1 MAVTVTAVVTAL
13 LLLLLLVVENTA
25 GRKNNATTVAVHAA
39 VVSLMDASR
48 GGRPYQRMRGLFL
61 HSLRRTAGY
70 RGPCVFMVTGG
81 SPHVLDEEMFER
93 YGTRTVQVDLIKQ
106 SVLNA
111 RHHHGYGALL
121 SKLHVWALTT
131 YDIVVYYDSDVVFF
145 RNPVAAALAAC
156 GGALAGQTLCATRDT
171 ALTRA
176 GSGRPLF
183 NAGFLVLRPDLA
195 VHADLLRSLYL
206 ADGQFFP
213 DQVTFLTRLIA
224 FSVNA
229 HRRFRFLQHLLNVYF
244 RRRWTELNSSFNLM
258 RPGEPRGGGGGL
270 RAAMKATRG
279 AGAGDGGVVAVHE
292 KVRRLAHQ
300 PRCPSC

>member
-1 MAVTVTAVVTAL
+1 MVGTVTAVVIAL
-13 LLLLLLVVENTA
+13 LLLHLLVKNTA
-25 GRKNNATTVAVHAA
+25 GRNNTTTVAVHAA
-39 VVSLMDASR
+39 VVTLMDASR

-70 RGPCVFMVTGG
+70 RGVCIFMVTGG
-81 SPHVLDEEMFER
+81 TPHVLDEEMFER
-93 YGTRTVQVDLIKQ
+93 YGTRMVQVDLIKQ
-106 SVLNA
+106 SVLNV

-156 GGALAGQTLCATRDT
+156 AGQKLCATRDT

-183 NAGFLVLRPDLA
+183 NAGFLVLRPDVA

-213 DQVTFLTRLIA
+213 DQV
-224 FSVNA
+224 A
-229 HRRFRFLQHLLNVYF
+229 HACLH
-244 RRRWTELNSSFNLM
+244 
-258 RPGEPRGGGGGL
+258 
-270 RAAMKATRG
+270 
-279 AGAGDGGVVAVHE
+279 
-292 KVRRLAHQ
+292 
-300 PRCPSC
+300 

>member
-1 MAVTVTAVVTAL
+1 MAVAVTAVVTAL
-13 LLLLLLVVENTA
+13 LLFLLLDATV
-25 GRKNNATTVAVHAA
+25 GWNNNITTVAVHAA

-93 YGTRTVQVDLIKQ
+93 YGTRTVQVDLVKQ

-156 GGALAGQTLCATRDT
+156 GGALAGQKLCATRDT

-195 VHADLLRSLYL
+195 VHADLLRSLSL

-213 DQVTFLTRLIA
+213 DQVAYACRHPIDCLF
-224 FSVNA
+224 
-229 HRRFRFLQHLLNVYF
+229 
-244 RRRWTELNSSFNLM
+244 
-258 RPGEPRGGGGGL
+258 
-270 RAAMKATRG
+270 
-279 AGAGDGGVVAVHE
+279 
-292 KVRRLAHQ
+292 
-300 PRCPSC
+300 C

>member
-13 LLLLLLVVENTA
+13 LLFLLLVVENTA

-70 RGPCVFMVTGG
+70 RGPCIFMVTGG

-156 GGALAGQTLCATRDT
+156 GGALAGQKLCATRDT

-213 DQVTFLTRLIA
+213 DQVTHACRHPIDCIFRQRSPP
-224 FSVNA
+224 FSIPAAPAERVLPPPLDRA
-229 HRRFRFLQHLLNVYF
+229 QQQLQPHAARGAARRR
-244 RRRWTELNSSFNLM
+244 RRRWPARGHEGHP
-258 RPGEPRGGGGGL
+258 RCRRRRRRRGGGP
-270 RAAMKATRG
+270 RKG
-279 AGAGDGGVVAVHE
+279 A
-292 KVRRLAHQ
+292 
-300 PRCPSC
+300 